1 MLQNSYAD
9 SSLLTWEMKAETHFQ
24 FERLGFFVVDKDSN
38 RNNNSKYVFNLT
50 GMYGYR

>member
-38 RNNNSKYVFNLT
+38 SSKYVFNLT